1 MPSSS
6 DSPPSDPRE
15 LLHLDRQLCFLLY
28 KASGRMTQVYRP
40 ILEPLGL
47 TYPQYLVMLA
57 LWQHGDQTVS
67 ALGQQ
72 LDMEIGT
79 LSPLLKRMEAAGHLE
94 RRRDKVDERRV
105 IVRLTPQG
113 RNLRRSALKAVP
125 PALACQLTMPLE
137 ELVELHHGLSRLVE
151 ALEPK
156 A

>member
-1 MPSSS
+1 MPPSSEL
-6 DSPPSDPRE
+6 PADPRE

-28 KASGRMTQVYRP
+28 QASGRMTQIYRP

-57 LWQHGDQTVS
+57 LWQHGDQSVS
-67 ALGQQ
+67 ALGKR

-79 LSPLLKRMEAAGHLE
+79 LSPLLKRMEAAGHLV
-94 RRRDKVDERRV
+94 RRRDDADERRV
-105 IVRLTPQG
+105 IIRLTQQG

-137 ELVELHHGLSRLVE
+137 ELLALHHGLSRLVH

-156 A
+156 G

>member
-1 MPSSS
+1 M
-6 DSPPSDPRE
+6 SPLPEQPADPRE
-15 LLHLDRQLCFLLY
+15 LLYLDRQLCFLLY

-47 TYPQYLVMLA
+47 TYPQYLVMLV

-67 ALGQQ
+67 VLGKQ

-79 LSPLLKRMEAAGHLE
+79 LSPLLKRMEAAGHLK
-94 RRRDKVDERRV
+94 RQRDDADERRV

-113 RNLRRSALKAVP
+113 RSLRRSALKTVP
-125 PALACQLTMPLE
+125 AALACQIAMPLD
-137 ELVELHHGLSRLVE
+137 ELVALHQGLSRLVA

-156 A
+156 G